1 MNHGDIPSYLPFH
14 QMFHVI
20 LHETLIGFIGKMNR
34 KPILE
39 HLLDSIS
46 LSN

>member
-14 QMFHVI
+14 QMFSFK
-20 LHETLIGFIGKMNR
+20 LHGMLIGFIQKMNG

-39 HLLDSIS
+39 YLLDSIS